1 LAPAEA
7 ADRCGTIF
15 VDAAFMWSFCF
26 RIAGWL
32 AVAAIVVLS
41 LLPGQDRPHSGAPGE
56 FEHLVAYLVAAV
68 VLGIGYPERKTQVK
82 LAVFL
87 MLLSGLM
94 EICQL
99 WIPGRNSELA
109 GFLGSSARA
118 IIGMILATMSSVAHH
133 ASDPK
138 Q

>member
-1 LAPAEA
+1 
-7 ADRCGTIF
+7 
-15 VDAAFMWSFCF
+15 MWSFCF

-41 LLPGQDRPHSGAPGE
+41 LLPGQERPHSGAPGE
-56 FEHLVAYLVAAV
+56 LEHLFAYLVAAV
-68 VLGIGYPERKTQVK
+68 VLGIGYPEWKTRGK
-82 LAVFL
+82 LTLFL
-87 MLLSGLM
+87 VLLSGMM

-109 GFLGSSARA
+109 GFLGSSAGA
-118 IIGMILATMSSVAHH
+118 ILGLISATMSSVLHH
-133 ASDPK
+133 GGDPT